1 LQHLRYY
8 GPKGDGSSIDINDY
22 MELVKIHHSKSDLKR
37 EKYMELVKDLEI
49 P

>member
-1 LQHLRYY
+1 
-8 GPKGDGSSIDINDY
+8 

-49 P
+49 PWCIFLVGYL